1 MVVEPLNTKSVK
13 VRNGQTKSRTRS
25 IHTVSSEKGVPTR
38 ARNFFHFRVNDG
50 KQIYLQN
57 ETMFQATKLAFHR
70 EVDKIGLTYNH
81 EK

>member
-1 MVVEPLNTKSVK
+1 MIRRK
-13 VRNGQTKSRTRS
+13 
-25 IHTVSSEKGVPTR
+25 TVLEV
-38 ARNFFHFRVNDG
+38 HILVDDG

-81 EK
+81 EKHFILSLQSSLVTLKCYESTYQRVVGACM